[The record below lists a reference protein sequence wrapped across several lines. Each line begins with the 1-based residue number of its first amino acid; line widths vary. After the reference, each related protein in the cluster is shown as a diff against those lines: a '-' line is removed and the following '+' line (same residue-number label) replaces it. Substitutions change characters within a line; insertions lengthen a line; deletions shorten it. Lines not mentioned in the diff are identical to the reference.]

1 MRSSLQ
7 TQRDIARPDSAHHE
21 RMLDSMLKALELLC
35 PADGP
40 KGLPHTGLYLLGAA
54 PHSSELKTNKA
65 IPPWRCTPPWPDWT
79 SSRTLERG
87 GAGIRPR
94 RRRHH
99 HTKGFPAYQHVQRRA
114 RGRELS
120 ASLSVLRR
128 PGCALSRSRG
138 RG

>member
-1 MRSSLQ
+1 MRSRLPEDTSEASDRLSPHWLVF
-7 TQRDIARPDSAHHE
+7 ARCGTIPS
-21 RMLDSMLKALELLC
+21 
-35 PADGP
+35 G
-40 KGLPHTGLYLLGAA
+40 T
-54 PHSSELKTNKA
+54 ELKTSKA
-65 IPPWRCTPPWPDWT
+65 IPPWRCTPPCPDWT